1 MRRKLDFENSSF
13 TAALEVLKLLRKKG
27 YEAFFVGGCVRDALL
42 GVKSGE
48 IDIATSATPGQIRD
62 TFEKTVSIGESFG
75 VVLVMIG
82 EEKFEVATFRKESGY
97 GDGRHPDRV
106 DYTENPEEDV
116 KRRDFTI
123 NGMLYDPV
131 SNQLY
136 DYVEGLRD
144 LERGL
149 VRTIGDPE
157 KRFGEDRLRM
167 MRAVRFASC
176 LGFELDRAAFSAI
189 SSAAAG
195 ISSVSGE
202 RIREELIKILT
213 RQNPGDGLR
222 LLSESGLLEHFLPEV
237 QSMRGVKQPPQFHP
251 EGDVFVHT
259 CLVMDMLYR
268 NTEGRY
274 SSELAVAALLHD
286 VGKPRTYTET
296 DRIRF
301 NGHDKLGA
309 RMSESICRRLRFS
322 KKQIKRI
329 SELIAE
335 HLKFKDVFNMKK
347 STLKK
352 FFSLPYFEEHMEMH
366 LADCMASHGKT
377 DAYDFIREKMEEYGR
392 EEIKPQP
399 LLGGKDLIDL
409 GYSPGPVFSEILG
422 LVEEQQLEDKLRSRQ
437 EAIDLVLKNYPAK
450 RDHQSG
456 EQSE

>member
-62 TFEKTVSIGESFG
+62 AFEKTVSIGESFG

-176 LGFELDRAAFSAI
+176 LGFELDHAAFSAI

-259 CLVMDMLYR
+259 CLVMDILYR

-322 KKQIKRI
+322 KKQIRRI

-399 LLGGKDLIDL
+399 LLGGKI
-409 GYSPGPVFSEILG
+409 S
-422 LVEEQQLEDKLRSRQ
+422 
-437 EAIDLVLKNYPAK
+437 
-450 RDHQSG
+450 
-456 EQSE
+456 